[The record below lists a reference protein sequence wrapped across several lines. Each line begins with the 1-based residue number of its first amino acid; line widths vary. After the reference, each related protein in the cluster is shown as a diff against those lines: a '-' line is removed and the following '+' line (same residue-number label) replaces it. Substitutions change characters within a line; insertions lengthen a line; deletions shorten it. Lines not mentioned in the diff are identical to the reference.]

1 MAQGKAI
8 SEEIRNRTVASLLS
22 GRTITETAKQL
33 DLPTSTVFDIKK
45 KIAPELLEGARAKT
59 RQELS
64 DSIVRFLDEGFRTQR
79 NAWRVTEN
87 REWLKGQ
94 SAGELAI
101 FIGVT
106 SDKMFRILE
115 LIEKAIEEA
124 NAK

>member
-1 MAQGKAI
+1 MAQGKVT
-8 SEEIRNRTVASLLS
+8 SKEIRNRAVASLLS

-45 KIAPELLEGARAKT
+45 KIPSELLEGARAKK

-64 DSIVRFLDEGFRTQR
+64 DSIAGFLDEGFRTQR

-94 SAGELAI
+94 SAGELAT

-115 LIEKAIEEA
+115 LIEKANET
-124 NAK
+124 